1 MSSAAL
7 ATALVAA
14 AAAAGVAAAQEEEIP
29 TRDCRS
35 RIESGRG
42 PLAFDTTRS
51 LVVGPIAFSGLQP
64 VTKPAPLG
72 PAGEDGLRGRKSA
85 VLVRAG
91 RPLVLSVPERYR
103 QRLFLNYTRGTERL
117 GVGGTSEARL
127 EPCAPATKAFSY
139 DGPVGRV
146 TGFSGGF
153 SVARPGCYPLDIR
166 VEGGRTYRARLPL
179 GYPCR

>member
-1 MSSAAL
+1 MRLAL
-7 ATALVAA
+7 AAALVAA
-14 AAAAGVAAAQEEEIP
+14 AATAGVAAAQEDELP

-42 PLAFDTTRS
+42 PLAFDTSQS
-51 LVVGPIAFSGLQP
+51 LVVGPLAFSGLHA
-64 VTKPAPLG
+64 TKPARLARV
-72 PAGEDGLRGRKSA
+72 AGGGFGRKSG

-91 RPLVLSVPERYR
+91 HPVVLSVPERYR
-103 QRLFLNYTRGTERL
+103 KRFFVNYTRGTEQL

-127 EPCAPATKAFSY
+127 VPCAPATRAFSY
-139 DGPVGRV
+139 DGRVGRV

-153 SVARPGCYPLDIR
+153 TVMRPGCYPLDVR
-166 VEGGRTYRARLPL
+166 VEGGRSYRARLAL

>member
-1 MSSAAL
+1 MRLSLAAAL
-7 ATALVAA
+7 VTAA
-14 AAAAGVAAAQEEEIP
+14 AVTGVAAAQEEEMP
-29 TRDCRS
+29 TRDCRG

-42 PLAFDTTRS
+42 PLVFNWVKA
-51 LVVGPIAFSGLQP
+51 LVVGPLSFSGLDA
-64 VTKPAPLG
+64 TKPVPLG
-72 PAGEDGLRGRKSA
+72 RRGDDGRFGRKSA

-91 RPLVLSVPERYR
+91 NSVVLSVPQRYR
-103 QRLFLNYTRGTERL
+103 QRLFLNYTRGAEQL

-127 EPCAPATKAFSY
+127 VPCAPETRAFSY

-153 SVARPGCYPLDIR
+153 SVTRPGCYPLDVR
-166 VEGGRTYRARLPL
+166 VEGGRTYRARLAL